1 MKSAHSRFHLAAD
14 AWPVPTVF
22 LTDYGFWHHHRQEL
36 TDWCQEHGAEQRG
49 MTLTMDRAALVLF
62 ALRWS

>member
-1 MKSAHSRFHLAAD
+1 MTPTHSRFHMVSD

-22 LTDYGFWHHHRQEL
+22 LTDAGFWHHHQREL
-36 TDWCQEHGAEQRG
+36 SHWCREHGAEQRG
-49 MTLTMDRAALVLF
+49 MTLTMDRATLTLF